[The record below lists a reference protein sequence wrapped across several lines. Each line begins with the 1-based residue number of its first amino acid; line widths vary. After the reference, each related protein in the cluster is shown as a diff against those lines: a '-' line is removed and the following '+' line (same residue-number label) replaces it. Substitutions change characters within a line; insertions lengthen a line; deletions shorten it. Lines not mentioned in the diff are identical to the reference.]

1 MGLVLWQRWLGVRFW
16 LLLQR
21 SFCWCRRNRSCA
33 RCDKKAP
40 LIAILKTYQSLHKSV
55 TNYFVFFTKIQYLPV
70 SLYFQDI
77 INTVLKKHPDLVKT
91 LPCQWNVQLSDNTK
105 SEQCYSEVT
114 DLKVVVTY

>member
-1 MGLVLWQRWLGVRFW
+1 MFKAEQHRLMPKYINLVHREINL
-16 LLLQR
+16 
-21 SFCWCRRNRSCA
+21 
-33 RCDKKAP
+33 
-40 LIAILKTYQSLHKSV
+40 QSLHKSV